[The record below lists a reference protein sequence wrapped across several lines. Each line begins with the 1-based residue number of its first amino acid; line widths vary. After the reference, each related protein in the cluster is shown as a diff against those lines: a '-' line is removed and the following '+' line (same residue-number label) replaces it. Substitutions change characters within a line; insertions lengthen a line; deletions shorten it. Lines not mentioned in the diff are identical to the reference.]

1 MELRFSRDVKKRRY
15 HMKKVLILGLAGLTS
30 LMAENTKEQTSAR
43 LQEAA
48 TVFSEIMATPDKNI
62 PQDLL
67 ERAHCIVVVP
77 SMKKGAFIVG
87 AKYGKGFISCR
98 KVSKSGWSAPGAVR
112 IEGGS
117 VGFQIGGSE
126 TDVIML
132 VMNARGA
139 DRLLSSKFTLG
150 GEGSVAAGPVG
161 RSASAETDAKMTAEI
176 LSWSRARG
184 VFAGVSLQG
193 ATLREDLDD
202 NAAMYGSRLTNR
214 QLIDKWQAAPASAK
228 GLLSLLAK
236 YSPHELK

>member
-1 MELRFSRDVKKRRY
+1 M
-15 HMKKVLILGLAGLTS
+15 KVLLVAGFVTLSAS
-30 LMAENTKEQTSAR
+30 LMADHTTEQTNSR

-48 TVFSEIMATPDKNI
+48 TVFGEVMNTPDKSI

-67 ERAHCIVVVP
+67 EKAHCIVIVP
-77 SMKKGAFIVG
+77 SLKKGAFIVG

-98 KVSKSGWSAPGAVR
+98 KLNNKGWSAPGSVR
-112 IEGGS
+112 VEGGS

-126 TDVIML
+126 TDVILL

-150 GEGSVAAGPVG
+150 AEGTVAAGPVG
-161 RSASAETDAKMTAEI
+161 RTATAETDAKMSAEI

-184 VFAGVSLQG
+184 VFAGVALQG

-202 NAAMYGSRLTNR
+202 NSSMYGSKLSNR
-214 QLIDKWQAAPASAK
+214 EIVSKWHPAPAGA
-228 GLLSLLAK
+228 GPLLKMLAQ
-236 YSPHELK
+236 YSPNELK